1 MIHWQVGTVTS
12 ETFLKLRPYQKI
24 NCIPKMKEITRKDKM
39 NRNVSQ
45 MMVKHGKEFDF
56 VPKTYILPQEMALLI
71 RDCDQKKYRNNNN
84 KYYIVKP
91 CGSAQGKGIFVTN
104 NIDKVK
110 KNTKFIF
117 RLWEARCQKV

>member
-1 MIHWQVGTVTS
+1 M
-12 ETFLKLRPYQKI
+12 
-24 NCIPKMKEITRKDKM
+24 
-39 NRNVSQ
+39 SQ
-45 MMVKHGKEFDF
+45 HACALKHGKEFDF

-71 RDCDQKKYRNNNN
+71 RDCDQKKYNNKN

-110 KNTKFIF
+110 NFKF
-117 RLWEARCQKV
+117 